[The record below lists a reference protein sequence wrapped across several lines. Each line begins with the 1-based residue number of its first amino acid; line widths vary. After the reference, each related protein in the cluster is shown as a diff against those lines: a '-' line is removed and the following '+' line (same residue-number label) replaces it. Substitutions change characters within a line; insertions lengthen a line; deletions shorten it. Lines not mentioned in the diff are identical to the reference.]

1 MGRSRPHLCATIASV
16 PVLLVI
22 GGLSM
27 AQDFDSGPRNRLLL
41 PELSKRSSLEIPS
54 VWRHASNEKPPRVG
68 LRRHGRWMN
77 GLLPMMWSTG
87 TGADVMERI
96 AAPMIG
102 GIASSTMLTL
112 LVIPILNTL
121 WRSWSGP
128 TGTSP
133 LLTRADVSPQAQN
146 GIGVAE
152 WENTWSTMNRTADM
166 LNQQLV

>member
-1 MGRSRPHLCATIASV
+1 
-16 PVLLVI
+16 
-22 GGLSM
+22 
-27 AQDFDSGPRNRLLL
+27 
-41 PELSKRSSLEIPS
+41 
-54 VWRHASNEKPPRVG
+54 
-68 LRRHGRWMN
+68 MN
-77 GLLPMMWSTG
+77 GMLPMMWNIG
-87 TGADVMERI
+87 TGADVMKRI

-133 LLTRADVSPQAQN
+133 LLTRADVSPHVQD

-152 WENTWSTMNRTADM
+152 WENT
-166 LNQQLV
+166 

>member
-1 MGRSRPHLCATIASV
+1 
-16 PVLLVI
+16 
-22 GGLSM
+22 
-27 AQDFDSGPRNRLLL
+27 
-41 PELSKRSSLEIPS
+41 
-54 VWRHASNEKPPRVG
+54 
-68 LRRHGRWMN
+68 MN

-121 WRSWSGP
+121 WRGWSGP
-128 TGTSP
+128 IGTSP
-133 LLTRADVSPQAQN
+133 LLTRADVSPQARD
-146 GIGVAE
+146 GISLAE
-152 WENTWSTMNRTADM
+152 WENTWSTVNRTTDM